1 MFKKIFK
8 KQTKE
13 DTEKK
18 DVLVCALLIHAAKMD
33 ENYTEVEKEI
43 IKKALVYINK
53 ILHANIDVDSDEYK
67 KYLNLSK
74 TKITSRLFNT
84 YDIYIKSK
92 YKIDINKKA
101 LDAVKNYFN

>member
-43 IKKALVYINK
+43 IKKALVDINK
-53 ILHANIDVDSDEYK
+53 ITIEQAEDL
-67 KYLNLSK
+67 
-74 TKITSRLFNT
+74 
-84 YDIYIKSK
+84 IKSAE
-92 YKIDINKKA
+92 KKE
-101 LDAVKNYFN
+101 KNPIK